1 MENTGEK
8 KSKLD
13 LFDTINESLQKANA
27 VVRLMAYA
35 SMNNEV
41 TLNSELLW
49 AAQIHGCLIEQAEA
63 CTDQLY
69 KLAVDELV
77 SNTTGEATA

>member
-1 MENTGEK
+1 MENTDEK

-35 SMNNEV
+35 SINGEV
-41 TLNSELLW
+41 TLNSEFLW
-49 AAQIHGCLIEQAEA
+49 AAQIHGDLIGEAEDG
-63 CTDQLY
+63 TDQLY